1 MDFKNKNKLI
11 FIFSIFLLNINLYA
25 NIIYDKNDVIIS
37 ELDINYYKQMHYEK
51 FNEKLNNAKALKN
64 LVIIKNVISSLKKNN
79 ANFLSKIDQNIDT
92 EIGINNIKSEIILD
106 IIRYFKTK
114 NEFIYDYFNNN
125 FKFKDLEKVFK
136 KINVL
141 ELPISEN
148 NCLTIVKLVD
158 LSNNNEFLRIF
169 FESMKSQ
176 SNIYEISINN
186 LKYNVCVNEKN
197 KEKIE
202 KEIFKYVDLQIQDNF
217 NKFVYDQQKQ

>member
-37 ELDINYYKQMHYEK
+37 ELDLNYYKQMHYEK

-79 ANFLSKIDQNIDT
+79 ANFLSKIDQNIDI

-114 NEFIYDYFNNN
+114 NEFIYDYFNND
-125 FKFKDLEKVFK
+125 FKLKDLEKVFK

>member
-37 ELDINYYKQMHYEK
+37 ELDLNYYKQMHYEK

-79 ANFLSKIDQNIDT
+79 ANFLNKIDQNIDI

-114 NEFIYDYFNNN
+114 NEFIYDYFNND
-125 FKFKDLEKVFK
+125 FKLKDLEKVFK

-169 FESMKSQ
+169 FESMKIQ
-176 SNIYEISINN
+176 SNIYEISIDNV
-186 LKYNVCVNEKN
+186 KYNVCVNEKN

>member
-1 MDFKNKNKLI
+1 MVFKNKNKLI
-11 FIFSIFLLNINLYA
+11 YIFTFFFLNLNLYA

-37 ELDINYYKQMHYEK
+37 ELDLNYYKQMHFEK

-64 LVIIKNVISSLKKNN
+64 LVIVKKVIVSLKINN
-79 ANFLSKIDQNIDT
+79 PNFLDKIDQSIDR
-92 EIGINNIKSEIILD
+92 EIGKSNIRSEIILD
-106 IIRYFKTK
+106 IIRYFRTR

-125 FKFKDLEKVFK
+125 FELKDLKKVFK
-136 KINVL
+136 TINVL

-148 NCLTIVKLVD
+148 NCLTIMRLVD

>member
-1 MDFKNKNKLI
+1 MDFKNKLI

-25 NIIYDKNDVIIS
+25 NIIYDKNDVVIS
-37 ELDINYYKQMHYEK
+37 ELDLNYYKQMHYEK
-51 FNEKLNNAKALKN
+51 FNEKLNNSKALKN

-79 ANFLSKIDQNIDT
+79 ANFLNKIDQNIDK

-125 FKFKDLEKVFK
+125 FKLQDLEKVFK

-148 NCLTIVKLVD
+148 NCLTIMKLVD

-169 FESMKSQ
+169 FDSMKSQ

-217 NKFVYDQQKQ
+217 NKFVYDQQK

>member
-37 ELDINYYKQMHYEK
+37 ELDLNYYKQMHYEK

-79 ANFLSKIDQNIDT
+79 ANFLSKIDQNIDI

-125 FKFKDLEKVFK
+125 FKLKDLEKVFK